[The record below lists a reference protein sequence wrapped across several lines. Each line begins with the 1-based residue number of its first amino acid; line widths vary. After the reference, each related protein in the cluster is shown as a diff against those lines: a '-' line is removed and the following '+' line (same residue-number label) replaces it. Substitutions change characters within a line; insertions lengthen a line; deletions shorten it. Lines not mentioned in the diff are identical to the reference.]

1 MSELVRLRGKIY
13 FTNCTLCTG
22 EIFKT
27 LEKYSR
33 HRRNIQDTE
42 EIFKTLENMKINKR
56 GEGKKEGVVDK

>member
-1 MSELVRLRGKIY
+1 MIIQAFK
-13 FTNCTLCTG
+13 FFQKNTG
-22 EIFKT
+22 ELFRT